1 MAKQKMVVKLSLD
14 DAKKRTKALKT
25 AVTMDGILSVAIDGD
40 KLVAIGEGTDVITL
54 TTLLRRKLGYADLI
68 SVTSENKGEEKKE
81 QKIGEIKNMHPVNY
95 PYQYSYPYQFPYV
108 YHDNSYGQKFYST
121 V

>member
-14 DAKKRTKALKT
+14 DAKKRTKALTT

-81 QKIGEIKNMHPVNY
+81 QKICVNY
-95 PYQYSYPYQFPYV
+95 PYQYSYPFQFPYV
-108 YHDNSYGQKFYST
+108 YHDGGYHHKF
-121 V
+121 